1 MVIRDCAQAFPQQNR
16 GAMNTESGKRT
27 LQALV
32 AAGDDGLHRV
42 IAALLTGCSVRDPRL
57 GTQARKLCTE
67 SAIRALVAESH
78 FDVCLL
84 VLNNI
89 LYTKREPAEV
99 RWNSSVNLVRDLVL
113 RHGIPV
119 VAFYG
124 WPDDP
129 DYPSAVLKAGAAAA
143 LRLPFDCDSTRDIIR
158 DILSKPAQSESI
170 TPASVSILKIHEV
183 TWI

>member
-1 MVIRDCAQAFPQQNR
+1 
-16 GAMNTESGKRT
+16 MNTESGKRT

-42 IAALLTGCSVRDPRL
+42 IAALLTGCAGRDPRV
-57 GTQARKLCTE
+57 GTQTRKPCTE
-67 SAIRALVAESH
+67 SVIRALVAESH

-89 LYTKREPAEV
+89 LYTEWEPVEV
-99 RWNSSVNLVRDLVL
+99 RLNSSVKLVRDLVV

-124 WPDDP
+124 WPDDA
-129 DYPSAVLKAGAAAA
+129 DYPAAVLKAGAAAV
-143 LRLPFDCDSTRDIIR
+143 LRLPFDIDSARDIIR
-158 DILSKPAQSESI
+158 DILSKQAQSESI
-170 TPASVSILKIHEV
+170 TPASVSILNIHEV